1 MAVVASCTGREHM
14 ENQYKI
20 FVFKS
25 TYLTFKAERALK
37 NAGLTCK
44 VVTKPRDISS
54 DCGLAIRVSATDEPT
69 VFGIMSSSGIASL
82 GVW

>member
-1 MAVVASCTGREHM
+1 M
-14 ENQYKI
+14 EEQYKI

-37 NAGLTCK
+37 GAHVACK

-54 DCGLAIRVSATDEPT
+54 DCGLAIRVSASDEQAASK
-69 VFGIMSSSGIASL
+69 IMGDSGIASL

>member
-1 MAVVASCTGREHM
+1 M
-14 ENQYKI
+14 EEQYKI

-37 NAGLTCK
+37 GAHVSCK

-54 DCGLAIRVSATDEPT
+54 DCGLAIRVGASDEQT
-69 VFGIMSSSGIASL
+69 ASKIMGDSGITSL

>member
-1 MAVVASCTGREHM
+1 M
-14 ENQYKI
+14 KI

-25 TYLTFKAERALK
+25 TYLTFKAERLFK
-37 NAGLTCK
+37 GAGLACK

-54 DCGLAIRVSATDEPT
+54 DCGLAISVNAEDEARAEALLAEKG
-69 VFGIMSSSGIASL
+69 VEKL

>member
-1 MAVVASCTGREHM
+1 M
-14 ENQYKI
+14 KI

-25 TYLTFKAERALK
+25 TYLTFKAERLFK
-37 NAGLTCK
+37 GAGLSCK

-54 DCGLAIRVSATDEPT
+54 DCGLAIGVNAEDEARAEALLAEK
-69 VFGIMSSSGIASL
+69 GIEKM

>member
-1 MAVVASCTGREHM
+1 M
-14 ENQYKI
+14 KI

-25 TYLTFKAERALK
+25 TYLTFKAERLFK
-37 NAGLTCK
+37 GAGLVCK

-54 DCGLAIRVSATDEPT
+54 DCGLAISVNAEDEARAEALLAEKG
-69 VFGIMSSSGIASL
+69 VEKL

>member
-1 MAVVASCTGREHM
+1 M
-14 ENQYKI
+14 EEQYKI

-37 NAGLTCK
+37 GAHVACK

-54 DCGLAIRVSATDEPT
+54 DCGLAIRVSASDEPT
-69 VFGIMSSSGIASL
+69 ASRIMCDSGITSL

>member
-1 MAVVASCTGREHM
+1 MADGA
-14 ENQYKI
+14 KI

-37 NAGLTCK
+37 GAGVACK

-54 DCGLAIRVSATDEPT
+54 DCGLAISVDPQDEARVSALLDST
-69 VFGIMSSSGIASL
+69 GIEKL

>member
-1 MAVVASCTGREHM
+1 MDAH
-14 ENQYKI
+14 KI

-37 NAGLTCK
+37 KAGIECK
-44 VVTKPRDISS
+44 VVTKPRDVSS
-54 DCGLAIRVSATDEPT
+54 DCGLAVRVDAADEART
-69 VFGIMSSSGIASL
+69 AALMAEAGIAYL

>member
-1 MAVVASCTGREHM
+1 M
-14 ENQYKI
+14 ETDYRI

-25 TYLTFKAERALK
+25 TYLTFKAERAIK
-37 NAGLTCK
+37 GAGIECK

-54 DCGLAIRVSATDEPT
+54 DCGLAVRVGASDEFRVSDLMAA
-69 VFGIMSSSGIASL
+69 SGIASL